1 MKFQYLFVLLFL
13 GFISC
18 KKTIPSLAELESKFI
33 TVDDFKVHYK
43 SYGTGGNDLV
53 FIHGWGCDMN
63 AWEAQFS
70 HFIKNNRVVLIDL
83 PGYGKSD
90 QAEIEYTQDLF
101 AKAVKEVLDE
111 LHITSPIL
119 IGHSLG
125 FPVSRQVIRNYPE
138 LNSKMCVV
146 DGVYFKIPRDSTK
159 TEYLEGLKGFSD
171 MFQGKTR
178 LNNTEQFIQSLFIAN
193 NSEEVKEYANHIMLQ
208 TPEYVGYNTMIH
220 LIEEKVWNEK
230 PLDIPV
236 LAVYVNIP
244 ELPDDNETYLKQ
256 LFPNLSYQ
264 EIDSVGHFVMMEN
277 PAEFKGW
284 EINKY

>member
-1 MKFQYLFVLLFL
+1 
-13 GFISC
+13 
-18 KKTIPSLAELESKFI
+18 
-33 TVDDFKVHYK
+33 
-43 SYGTGGNDLV
+43 
-53 FIHGWGCDMN
+53 
-63 AWEAQFS
+63 
-70 HFIKNNRVVLIDL
+70 
-83 PGYGKSD
+83 
-90 QAEIEYTQDLF
+90 
-101 AKAVKEVLDE
+101 
-111 LHITSPIL
+111 
-119 IGHSLG
+119 
-125 FPVSRQVIRNYPE
+125 
-138 LNSKMCVV
+138 
-146 DGVYFKIPRDSTK
+146 
-159 TEYLEGLKGFSD
+159 
-171 MFQGKTR
+171 
-178 LNNTEQFIQSLFIAN
+178 
-193 NSEEVKEYANHIMLQ
+193 MLQ